1 MSKLLH
7 YPPNPVE
14 IPVTLTQPT
23 RGYTTQV
30 IKVIAG
36 LLVFFLVYLALML
49 GALALAGTFIWGGIS
64 LIHIVKDA
72 PAYSFFLFF
81 FAIIIIGWG
90 GLLLFFLIKFMFSPY
105 KDNAHYRVQ
114 IHEEEHPR
122 LFAFIRQLTKD
133 MQTSM
138 PKKVYL
144 SPDVNAAV
152 FYNSNF
158 LSMFWPVRKNL
169 EIGLGLVNTVHLSE
183 FKMIIAHELGH
194 FSQRSTKLGSY
205 VYAIHKS
212 IYKMLYLRQAGS
224 TKMLE
229 KWADIASNINIYNVI
244 PHVTLLL
251 MHGIQTVLGM
261 LYYLIHRLYMGLSRE
276 MEFHADAVSV
286 AVAGSQPAIN
296 SIRRLALSNHCY
308 AYCSKHLAEAAERDA
323 CFDNIYSA
331 QTALLHYI
339 SKHHQLRMVDGLP
352 EISDEYLAKTICS
365 RVQYKDQWASHPSD
379 QEREARIAAAN
390 VKTEM
395 DTTSPWVLFSDS
407 TELQESIT
415 QNLYAERF
423 PGRPPAKYR
432 ESASGFIKDIS
443 LLHTRY
449 RFPEIFAGFYKNRPF
464 RDMKGITE
472 GVPFSGDTKDLY
484 NNAITTRIK
493 RLFQNKIDYALLVAI
508 ADKHIDTRHFEF
520 DNQKYERSAARSLAV
535 SLEAEIEEQ
544 NAWLQQYEKDLYRFH
559 LHMAEQKG
567 REAAQT
573 FIGLYNNVISH
584 QRKTREIESQATMV
598 IRQVQ
603 VLYNMEDQRLHALL
617 DQLKAVKK
625 EEKVLKPLLQNM
637 LETVEVP
644 AELDKT
650 FVEDTRRF
658 LEANYTYLKENT
670 VHQEE
675 IVRLYRLTHRAV
687 SNYTDVTELRKKD
700 YLEFTAAL
708 LVKN

>member
-7 YPPNPVE
+7 YPPNPAE

-36 LLVFFLVYLALML
+36 LFVFFLVYLLLML
-49 GALALAGTFIWGGIS
+49 GTLALAGTFIWGGIS
-64 LIHIVKDA
+64 LIHILKGTGSLEFVG
-72 PAYSFFLFF
+72 YFFA
-81 FAIIIIGWG
+81 AIIILWG
-90 GLLLFFLIKFMFSPY
+90 GLLLFFLVKFIFTPY
-105 KDNAHYRVQ
+105 KDEAHYRIQ
-114 IHEEEHPR
+114 IHEKEHPR
-122 LFAFIRQLTKD
+122 LFAFIRQLTQD

-138 PKKVYL
+138 PKKVYIN
-144 SPDVNAAV
+144 PEVNAAV
-152 FYNSNF
+152 FYNSSF

-183 FKMIIAHELGH
+183 FKMVIAHELGH

-212 IYKMLYLRQAGS
+212 IYKMLYQRHSGGS
-224 TKMLE
+224 KLLE
-229 KWADIASNINIYNVI
+229 RWADIAHTINIYNVI

-251 MHGIQTVLGM
+251 MQFIQTVLGM
-261 LYYLIHRLYMGLSRE
+261 LYQQIHRLYMGLSRE

-308 AYCSKHLAEAAERDA
+308 AYCSKHLSEAAERDA
-323 CFDNIYSA
+323 CFENIYSA

-339 SKHHQLRMVDGLP
+339 SNHHRLRIVEGLP
-352 EISDEYLAKTICS
+352 EISDEYLARTISS

-379 QEREARIAAAN
+379 AEREARILVAN
-390 VKTEM
+390 VKVEI
-395 DTTSPWVLFSDS
+395 DTTSPWVLFNDAS
-407 TELQESIT
+407 ELQESIT

-423 PGRPPAKYR
+423 PGRPPAKYA
-432 ESASGFIKDIS
+432 ESTSGFIKDIS

-464 RDMKGITE
+464 RDIKGLTA
-472 GVPFSGDTKDLY
+472 GLPFKGETKDLY
-484 NNAITTRIK
+484 NTAITTRIK
-493 RLFQNKIDYALLVAI
+493 RFFQNKIDHALLVAI

-520 DNQKYERSAARSLAV
+520 DNRKYERSAARTLAI
-535 SLEAEIEEQ
+535 SLEKEIEEQ
-544 NAWLQQYEKDLYRFH
+544 SAWLQQYEKDLYQYH
-559 LHMAEQKG
+559 LYMAEQKSL
-567 REAAQT
+567 EAAQT
-573 FIGLYNNVISH
+573 FRGLYNNVLLH
-584 QRKTREIESQATMV
+584 QRKTREMESQATMV

-603 VLYNMEDQRLHALL
+603 ILYNMEDQRLHALL

-625 EEKVLKPLLQNM
+625 EEKVLKPMLENM
-637 LETVEVP
+637 LETADIP
-644 AELDKT
+644 AELDNT

-658 LEANYTYLKENT
+658 LETNYTYLQENSI
-670 VHQEE
+670 HQEE

-708 LVKN
+708 LARN